1 MISDHNNHVFMAVF
15 FDQWSFIIIFIP
27 AWKQRDDHDVDHDVD
42 PGQYAEAASD
52 EGEDYANKKKRW
64 R

>member
-27 AWKQRDDHDVDHDVD
+27 AWKQRDD
-42 PGQYAEAASD
+42 QYEAD
-52 EGEDYANKKKRW
+52 EGEDYVAHKKRW

>member
-27 AWKQRDDHDVDHDVD
+27 AWKQRDDID

-52 EGEDYANKKKRW
+52 EGEDYANKKKR
-64 R
+64 

>member
-15 FDQWSFIIIFIP
+15 FDQWSFIFIFIP
-27 AWKQRDDHDVDHDVD
+27 AWKQREDLDNIE
-42 PGQYAEAASD
+42 EAASD

>member
-1 MISDHNNHVFMAVF
+1 MCS
-15 FDQWSFIIIFIP
+15 WSFIIIFIP

-52 EGEDYANKKKRW
+52 EGEDYVAHKKRW